1 MTVSHADDDNEYLDD
16 VTSHINRLDFIN
28 RLNRC
33 TVAPH
38 LSILRPLFQATETS
52 VMACQTWQR
61 AMAYSEVRWGSSGM
75 DGP

>member
-1 MTVSHADDDNEYLDD
+1 MIDSSADDNEYLDD
-16 VTSHINRLDFIN
+16 VTSYINRLDYIN

-33 TVAPH
+33 TVASH

-61 AMAYSEVRWGSSGM
+61 AMAYSEVR
-75 DGP
+75 